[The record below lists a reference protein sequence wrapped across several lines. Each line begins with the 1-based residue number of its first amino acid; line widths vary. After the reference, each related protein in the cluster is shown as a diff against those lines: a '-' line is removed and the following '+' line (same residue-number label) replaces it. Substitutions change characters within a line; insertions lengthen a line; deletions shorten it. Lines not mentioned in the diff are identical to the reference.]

1 MQTLGLE
8 EAGWV
13 ERQGHLDHEEA
24 CQLVA
29 FQEELIESTAQV
41 ALMASG

>member
-1 MQTLGLE
+1 LQTLGLE

-13 ERQGHLDHEEA
+13 ESQGHLDREEA

-41 ALMASG
+41 ALTASG